1 MIVGTGMSDSL
12 ALPLEYHG
20 LLPPPCGAQ
29 PSSLKVK
36 AFPVVRGGSQ
46 SVQGLYVT
54 PGPTDLPGKRRG
66 THVGTVPFDP
76 GTEGPHSLLIPVETV
91 SDARR
96 CWGAPQ
102 HPQVRSPGSF
112 PDSKPQTF
120 LFFL

>member
-1 MIVGTGMSDSL
+1 MIVGTAVSSL

-36 AFPVVRGGSQ
+36 SFPVVRGGSQ

-54 PGPTDLPGKRRG
+54 PGPTVLPGKRRG
-66 THVGTVPFDP
+66 TVPFDP
-76 GTEGPHSLLIPVETV
+76 ETEGPHSLLIPVETV